1 MVRKITLFGYGMAMT
16 NSLLLLHTFIV
27 AYLHGGKVLVNINS
41 VGEANIELVMLLVFN
56 AISLYA
62 YAGIYVRRFFPKK
75 KVVKEKSKLFIS
87 E

>member
-1 MVRKITLFGYGMAMT
+1 
-16 NSLLLLHTFIV
+16 
-27 AYLHGGKVLVNINS
+27 VNINS